1 MFGMESFL
9 PPPGDGGRWVYE
21 MKKRHVIAGLIAVVL
36 LVLAVPAY
44 VVCDVVFHGP
54 QVIRHNQRCQ
64 RIVKEQNLI
73 GQLPKAVE
81 TALGEP
87 TSVYLY
93 DEAGSF
99 TLNYAPH
106 PSFPFAKFQ
115 AHFNDGR
122 LKSIE
127 LYDD

>member
-1 MFGMESFL
+1 
-9 PPPGDGGRWVYE
+9 
-21 MKKRHVIAGLIAVVL
+21 MKKRRVIIGVIVVILLLIA
-36 LVLAVPAY
+36 APAY

-54 QVIRHNQRCQ
+54 KVVRYNQRCE

-81 TALGEP
+81 AALGKS
-87 TSVYLY
+87 TSVYWY

-106 PSFPFAKFQ
+106 PSFPHAKFQ
-115 AHFNDGR
+115 AHFRDGK
-122 LKSIE
+122 LNTIE

>member
-1 MFGMESFL
+1 
-9 PPPGDGGRWVYE
+9 
-21 MKKRHVIAGLIAVVL
+21 MKKRHIIAGLIAVVL
-36 LVLAVPAY
+36 LLIAVPAY

-54 QVIRHNQRCQ
+54 QVVRHNQRCEL
-64 RIVKEQNLI
+64 IVKEQNLI
-73 GQLPKAVE
+73 GQLPKAIE
-81 TALGEP
+81 IALGEP
-87 TSVYLY
+87 TSVYWY

-106 PSFPFAKFQ
+106 PSFPLAQFQ

>member
-1 MFGMESFL
+1 
-9 PPPGDGGRWVYE
+9 
-21 MKKRHVIAGLIAVVL
+21 MKKRRVIVGLIAVVL
-36 LVLAVPAY
+36 LLVAVPAY

-54 QVIRHNQRCQ
+54 QVVRHNQRCE
-64 RIVKEQNLI
+64 RIVTEQNLI

-81 TALGEP
+81 TALGKP
-87 TSVYLY
+87 TSVYWY

-106 PSFPFAKFQ
+106 PSFPFAQFQ
-115 AHFNDGR
+115 AHFDKGR
-122 LKSIE
+122 LMSIE

>member
-1 MFGMESFL
+1 
-9 PPPGDGGRWVYE
+9 
-21 MKKRHVIAGLIAVVL
+21 MKKKRIIVWAVIVLFLLLLI
-36 LVLAVPAY
+36 PAY

-54 QVIRHNQRCQ
+54 QVVRFNQQCE
-64 RIVKEQNLI
+64 RIVNEQNLI

-81 TALGEP
+81 TALGKP
-87 TSVYLY
+87 TSVYWY
-93 DEAGSF
+93 DEVGSF

-115 AHFNDGR
+115 AHFNGGT